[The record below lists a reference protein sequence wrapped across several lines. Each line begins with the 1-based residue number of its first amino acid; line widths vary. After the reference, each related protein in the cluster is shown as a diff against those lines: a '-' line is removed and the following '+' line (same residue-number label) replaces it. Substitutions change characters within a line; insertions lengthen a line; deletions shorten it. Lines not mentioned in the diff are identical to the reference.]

1 MTEHKIDINITKYK
15 KLIMTEH
22 KIDINIT
29 KIEKI
34 QKTKH
39 EETQNRHEH
48 Y

>member
-1 MTEHKIDINITKYK
+1 
-15 KLIMTEH
+15 MTEH